1 VILTSTD
8 SLTDFSKVA
17 SRMSFVDY
25 FNEIY
30 APYWMAR
37 EPGVTKDELKVR
49 ASLEPI
55 RQYLSRADKIGV
67 MHNEDDIILAPGE
80 IDFFRDVFRERAK
93 IYPTG
98 GHCGNM
104 EYPDNVAYMVRFFK
118 NQRRANHENDTTP

>member
-1 VILTSTD
+1 
-8 SLTDFSKVA
+8 
-17 SRMSFVDY
+17 
-25 FNEIY
+25 
-30 APYWMAR
+30 MAR